1 MELQTAKG
9 VRDIAPEEK
18 ILKNKLVSTITK
30 TFELYGFAPLET
42 PILERYETLKAK
54 YGAGADSDV
63 LKETFMLKDQ
73 GKREL
78 GLRFEMTTSLA
89 RFIAQNPSLKMPF
102 KVYQIGPVFRDGPIK
117 LGREREFWQADADT
131 IGASSMLAEA
141 EQIAILC
148 EVFNQLKFDFTIKIN
163 NRKLLNGILMQAG
176 ITIKTKEALISIDK
190 LDKIG
195 KKEVSEELKKIGF
208 DKNQIT
214 KLMDLL
220 SKKYNLLSKEIF
232 NPQWNE
238 GKQEIEELLNYLKV
252 MKLDKYIEIDLTLVR
267 GQAYYTGMV
276 IEAYLKKSTISSSIA
291 AGGRYDSM
299 VRGFKEDGLEIPA
312 VGISF
317 GLTPIMEQMKLQNE
331 LKIRTLAKVLVIPI
345 NTTNKALEIAQQLR
359 KSGIP
364 TDLALGKKGVSK
376 NLEYASS
383 LGIPYVLILG
393 ERELKENKVLLRNMQ
408 SGEETLLKID
418 KVIKLLYEK

>member
-117 LGREREFWQADADT
+117 LGRDREFWQADADT

-163 NRKLLNGILMQAG
+163 NRKLLNGILMQGG
-176 ITIKTKEALISIDK
+176 ITTKTKEALISIDK

-364 TDLALGKKGVSK
+364 SDFALGKKGLSK

-418 KVIKLLYEK
+418 KVIKLLR

>member
-163 NRKLLNGILMQAG
+163 NRKLLNGILMQGG
-176 ITIKTKEALISIDK
+176 ITTKTKEALISIDK

-220 SKKYNLLSKEIF
+220 SKKYNQLAKEIF

-238 GKQEIEELLNYLKV
+238 GKQEIEELLNYLKI
-252 MKLDKYIEIDLTLVR
+252 MKLDKFIELDLTLVR
-267 GQAYYTGMV
+267 GQAYYTGTV
-276 IEAYLKKSTISSSIA
+276 IEAYFKKSNITSSIA
-291 AGGRYDSM
+291 AGGRYDGM

-345 NTTNKALEIAQQLR
+345 NTTNEALKITQELR
-359 KSGIP
+359 KNGIN
-364 TDLALGKKGVSK
+364 TDFALGKKGVSK

-393 ERELKENKVLLRNMQ
+393 EREIKEKKVLLRNMQ

-418 KVIKLLYEK
+418 KVIKLLR

>member
-117 LGREREFWQADADT
+117 LGRDREFWQADADT

-163 NRKLLNGILMQAG
+163 NRKLLNGILMQGG
-176 ITIKTKEALISIDK
+176 ITTKTKEALISIDK

-418 KVIKLLYEK
+418 KVIKLLR